1 MNSNK
6 VSASDLD
13 HWLFQNVGYENFKS
27 GRERLDRAYSLILKR
42 IKESKIK
49 VAIIAGTNGKGETSW
64 KIAKH
69 LFSNDRNVALW
80 TSPHVESVTER
91 FWKNGEHPTNDE
103 LMNIFQS
110 TAPQDLTFYEYLFLS
125 FLNWAID
132 SELEFLILE
141 VGLGGRLD
149 ATNLID
155 ADISAV
161 VSIGRDHVEILGS
174 KLEDILFEK
183 LGVTRTGAP
192 LISGITQEHLKKKR
206 DDLMREKD
214 VQVVDIDAHFSGE
227 VLEYYP
233 WRNSAIAQLVCSYLL
248 MESLDLDKEISF
260 KFRDIT
266 VPNRFEKMTLNN
278 RSFIFIGAHNLDGVR
293 ETCKL
298 LRHESY
304 NSLNLLLGFSKRDPQ
319 DVFKMVKSF
328 LEYPCLFKEVKF
340 FDYEHPRSIEKEELN
355 RILEKIETDES
366 SKNLQFNKDI
376 KSIDKFFSSTSEFLP
391 NETYLICG
399 SYYFIGE
406 VKKYL
411 TNL

>member
-1 MNSNK
+1 MTQKNI
-6 VSASDLD
+6 SASDLD

-27 GRERLDRAYSLILKR
+27 GRERLDKAYAQILKR
-42 IKESKIK
+42 IKNSKTK

-69 LFSNDRNVALW
+69 LYSSGSTVALW

-91 FWKNGEHPTNDE
+91 FWKNGEHPSNEE

-132 SELEFLILE
+132 SELEFLVLE

-161 VSIGRDHVEILGS
+161 VSIGRDHVDILGH
-174 KLEDILFEK
+174 KLEDILYEK
-183 LGVTRTGAP
+183 LGVTREGTP
-192 LISGITQEHLKKKR
+192 LVSGITQEHLKKKR
-206 DDLMREKD
+206 DDLMREKN
-214 VQVVDIDAHFSGE
+214 VSIVDIDEKFGQKE
-227 VLEYYP
+227 LEYYP
-233 WRNSAIAQLVCSYLL
+233 YRNSAIAQLICSYLQSGSFEQDEEL
-248 MESLDLDKEISF
+248 SF

-266 VPNRFEKMTLNN
+266 APNRFEKMTLNN

-304 NSLNLLLGFSKRDPQ
+304 NSLNLLLGFSKRDPN
-319 DVFKMVKSF
+319 DVLKMVKSF
-328 LEYPCLFKEVKF
+328 LEYPCLFEKVNF
-340 FDYEHPRSIEKEELN
+340 FDYEHPRSIEKEELEQ
-355 RILEKIETDES
+355 ILEKIETDES

-376 KSIDKFFSSTSEFLP
+376 KCIDKFFSSTSEFP
-391 NETYLICG
+391 QNETYLICG

-406 VKKYL
+406 VKKFL
-411 TNL
+411 SRH